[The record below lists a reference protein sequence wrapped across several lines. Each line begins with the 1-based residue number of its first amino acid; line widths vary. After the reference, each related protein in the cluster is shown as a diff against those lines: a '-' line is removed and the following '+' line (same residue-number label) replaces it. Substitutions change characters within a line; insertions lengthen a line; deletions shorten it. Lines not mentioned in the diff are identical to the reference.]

1 MPHSRRMSL
10 VAIRWLRNTLHGTIV
25 GWIGAPGSGDS
36 RLESY
41 QQTTRHDQS
50 PGFSGKVSPTS
61 AGVLRT
67 EELPIESRDSRP
79 ASEQA
84 EVAGTGNTS
93 STGGRGNN
101 EAEAVATVLE
111 MAGWREKPLTVQPG
125 STVAEIAA
133 NIYGS
138 QRNLGLDLITDIEQV
153 LREKKSCI
161 LRCMLDGI
169 KKLQGRVVTW
179 NRFAS
184 SVSITEA

>member
-1 MPHSRRMSL
+1 
-10 VAIRWLRNTLHGTIV
+10 
-25 GWIGAPGSGDS
+25 
-36 RLESY
+36 
-41 QQTTRHDQS
+41 
-50 PGFSGKVSPTS
+50 
-61 AGVLRT
+61 
-67 EELPIESRDSRP
+67 
-79 ASEQA
+79 
-84 EVAGTGNTS
+84 VAGTGNTS